1 LYGFYLVNLTV
12 PTGQFTEEEFDTA
25 HRQFKGTGR
34 PRIYTFFKNAEVHMG
49 DIDEDVVS
57 LLQFKKKLAGLGHF
71 YTSYNNIEDLKLQ
84 FRDQLDKL
92 LG

>member
-1 LYGFYLVNLTV
+1 
-12 PTGQFTEEEFDTA
+12 
-25 HRQFKGTGR
+25 
-34 PRIYTFFKNAEVHMG
+34 MG